1 MKICEVIIMIIGALF
16 TAGGLIPIGLG
27 FGTIGISAGSL
38 AAGIQSFI
46 GAVKTGSFFATMT
59 SFGMKGI
66 FAKFATFGAGI
77 FSFGFF
83 KKNFN
88 F

>member
-46 GAVKTGSFFATMT
+46 GAVTAGSFFATMT

-66 FAKFATFGAGI
+66 FAKFATFGAG
-77 FSFGFF
+77 FFGFGFF
-83 KKNFN
+83 KKHFN

>member
-1 MKICEVIIMIIGALF
+1 MKICEVIIMIIEDLF
-16 TAGGLIPIGLG
+16 TAGGLIPIALG

-46 GAVKTGSFFATMT
+46 GAVKAGSFFATMT

-66 FAKFATFGAGI
+66 FAKFATFGAG
-77 FSFGFF
+77 FFGFGFF
-83 KKNFN
+83 KKHFN